1 MHEDKLIRLLR
12 DQGIT
17 LAVSLPCDKAKELF
31 SLLPESFETIELLRE
46 EDGVGVCAGTYLAG
60 RKPAMFIQS
69 SGLGNM
75 LNALLSLSR
84 TYELPLPVIAS
95 WRGVY
100 KETIPAQVPFNA
112 ALPGILKA
120 ADIPYV
126 IVHHPHEFDRVSEII
141 ETAFRCHT
149 PAVALVSPQ
158 CWEGNPSCEREEE
171 IADRSRQISLVHE
184 RNVPSPSMT
193 RLDAIRAIVPHL
205 KDAAVVSNIGVP
217 SKELF
222 WTADRKENF
231 YMLGSY
237 TQASSVGLG
246 IALSTRRRTMV
257 IDGDGSL
264 LGTAIL
270 PVIAAKKPRNL
281 TIICLDNGVF
291 GSTGNQMTP
300 AYRQVDLELYARACG
315 FVQTIKVTSAE
326 ETGGAITSLALEQG
340 PSFIHVVIQPGNSDV
355 PNIPLTPHEIRDR
368 FMNTIRNDAIQG

>member
-1 MHEDKLIRLLR
+1 MHEEILIRLLR

-31 SLLPESFETIELLRE
+31 SLLPESFETVEILRE
-46 EDGVGVCAGTYLAG
+46 EDGVGVCAGAYLAG

-100 KETIPAQVPFNA
+100 QETIPAQIPFNA

-120 ADIPYV
+120 ADIPFV
-126 IVHHPHEFDRVSEII
+126 IVNYRHEFDRISEMID
-141 ETAFRCHT
+141 TAFRCHT
-149 PAVALVSPQ
+149 PAVALISPR
-158 CWEGNPSCEREEE
+158 CWEGNLSCEQKEE
-171 IADRSRQISLVHE
+171 IPDRSRQIRLVHE
-184 RNVPSPSMT
+184 RTVPSPTMT
-193 RLDAIRAIVPHL
+193 RLDAIRAIAPHL
-205 KDAAVVSNIGVP
+205 HDAAVVSNIGVP

-222 WTADRKENF
+222 WTEDRKENF

-237 TQASSVGLG
+237 TQASCVGLG
-246 IALSTRRRTMV
+246 IALSSHRRTIV

-300 AYRQVDLELYARACG
+300 AYRQVDLELSARACG
-315 FVQTIKVTSAE
+315 FEHTIKVTSAE
-326 ETGGAITSLALEQG
+326 EIGRAIASLKQG
-340 PSFIHVVIQPGNSDV
+340 PSFIHAVIRPGNSDV

-368 FMNTIRNDAIQG
+368 FMNTIRNDAIYS

>member
-1 MHEDKLIRLLR
+1 MHEDILIGLMR
-12 DQGIT
+12 DQGIN
-17 LAVSLPCDKAKELF
+17 LAVSLPCDKVKDLF
-31 SLLPESFETIELLRE
+31 ALLPLSLETVDLLRE
-46 EDGVGVCAGTYLAG
+46 EDGVGVCAGAYLAG
-60 RKPAMFIQS
+60 RKPAMVIQS

-84 TYELPLPVIAS
+84 TYALPLPVIAS

-120 ADIPYV
+120 ADIPFV
-126 IVHHPHEFDRVSEII
+126 IVNQSHELDRISEMID
-141 ETAFRCHT
+141 TSFRCHT
-149 PAVALVSPQ
+149 PAVALVSPR
-158 CWEGNPSCEREEE
+158 CWEGTTICERRED
-171 IADRSRQISLVHE
+171 IPNRFRHMHLIHE
-184 RNVPSPSMT
+184 RNISTPAMT
-193 RLDAIRAIVPHL
+193 RLDAIRAIVQHL
-205 KDAAVVSNIGVP
+205 HDAAVVSNIGIP
-217 SKELF
+217 GKELF
-222 WTADRKENF
+222 WTEDRKENF

-246 IALSTRRRTMV
+246 IALSTRRRTIV

-300 AYRQVDLELYARACG
+300 ACQQVDLELYARACG
-315 FVQTIKVTSAE
+315 FKQTVKVTSAE
-326 ETGGAITSLALEQG
+326 EIGGAIASLEQG
-340 PSFIHVVIQPGNSDV
+340 PSFIHVVIRPGNSDA

-368 FMNTIRNDAIQG
+368 FMNTIRNNRIQG

>member
-1 MHEDKLIRLLR
+1 MHEDIIIRLLR

-17 LAVSLPCDKAKELF
+17 LAALLPCDKAKDLF
-31 SLLPESFETIELLRE
+31 ALLPGSFETCELLRE
-46 EDGVGVCAGTYLAG
+46 EDGVGVCAGAYLAG

-84 TYELPLPVIAS
+84 TYELPLPIIAS

-100 KETIPAQVPFNA
+100 KETIPAQVPFNQ

-120 ADIPYV
+120 ADIPCFPVYQPDELDQ
-126 IVHHPHEFDRVSEII
+126 IPEMID
-141 ETAFRCHT
+141 TAFRCHT
-149 PAVALVSPQ
+149 PAVALVSPR
-158 CWEGNPSCEREEE
+158 CWEGEPQCEQKAE
-171 IADRSRQISLVHE
+171 IADRSRQIRLVHE

-193 RLDAIRAIVPHL
+193 RLDAIRALVPHL
-205 KDAAVVSNIGVP
+205 QDAAVVSNIGIP

-222 WTADRKENF
+222 WTEDRKENF

-237 TQASSVGLG
+237 TQASSVGFG
-246 IALSTRRRTMV
+246 IAISTHRKTLI

-270 PVIAAKKPRNL
+270 PVIAAKGPRNL
-281 TIICLDNGVF
+281 TIVCLDNGVF

-300 AYRQVDLELYARACG
+300 ACRQVDLELYARACG
-315 FVQTIKVTSAE
+315 FEQTAKVTSAE
-326 ETGGAITSLALEQG
+326 EIGRAVTSLEQG
-340 PSFIHVVIQPGNSDV
+340 PSFIHVVIRPGNSDV
-355 PNIPLTPHEIRDR
+355 PNIPITPLEIRDR
-368 FMNTIRNDAIQG
+368 FMNTIRNDAIQS

>member
-1 MHEDKLIRLLR
+1 MHEEILIRLLR
-12 DQGIT
+12 DRGIT
-17 LAVSLPCDKAKELF
+17 LAVSLPCDKAKDLF
-31 SLLPESFETIELLRE
+31 GRLPESFETIELLRE
-46 EDGVGVCAGTYLAG
+46 EDGVGVCAGAYLAG

-100 KETIPAQVPFNA
+100 QETIPAQVPFNQ

-120 ADIPYV
+120 ASIPCV
-126 IVHHPHEFDRVSEII
+126 LVHHPDEFDQISEMID
-141 ETAFRCHT
+141 TAFRCHT

-158 CWEGNPSCEREEE
+158 CWEGNPSSEQEEK
-171 IADRSRQISLVHE
+171 IADRSRQIHLVHE

-193 RLDAIRAIVPHL
+193 RLDAIRALVPHL
-205 KDAAVVSNIGVP
+205 HDAAVVSNIGIP

-222 WTADRKENF
+222 WTEDRKENF

-237 TQASSVGLG
+237 TQASSIGFG
-246 IALSTRRRTMV
+246 IAISSHRRTLV

-270 PVIAAKKPRNL
+270 PVIAAKGPRNL
-281 TIICLDNGVF
+281 TIVCLDNGVF
-291 GSTGNQMTP
+291 GSTGNQVTP

-315 FVQTIKVTSAE
+315 FEQTVKITSAE
-326 ETGGAITSLALEQG
+326 EIGRAIASLEQG
-340 PSFIHVVIQPGNSDV
+340 PSFIHVVIRPGNSEV
-355 PNIPLTPHEIRDR
+355 PNIPLTPLEIRDR
-368 FMNTIRNDAIQG
+368 FMNTIQPDAING

>member
-1 MHEDKLIRLLR
+1 MHEDIIIRLLR

-17 LAVSLPCDKAKELF
+17 LAASLPCDKAKDLF

-46 EDGVGVCAGTYLAG
+46 EDGVGVCAGAYLAG

-100 KETIPAQVPFNA
+100 KETIPAQVPFNQA
-112 ALPGILKA
+112 IPGILKA
-120 ADIPYV
+120 ADIPCFL
-126 IVHHPHEFDRVSEII
+126 VHQPDEFDRISEMID
-141 ETAFRCHT
+141 TAFRCHT

-158 CWEGNPSCEREEE
+158 CWEGEPPCEQEEK
-171 IADRSRQISLVHE
+171 ISDRSRQIRLVHE

-193 RLDAIRAIVPHL
+193 RLDAIRALVPHL
-205 KDAAVVSNIGVP
+205 HDAAVVSNIGIP

-222 WTADRKENF
+222 WTEDRKENF

-237 TQASSVGLG
+237 TQASSVGFG
-246 IALSTRRRTMV
+246 IAVSSHRRTLV

-270 PVIAAKKPRNL
+270 PVIAAKGPRNL
-281 TIICLDNGVF
+281 TIVCLDNGVF

-300 AYRQVDLELYARACG
+300 AYRQVDLELYTRACG
-315 FVQTIKVTSAE
+315 FEQTAKVTSAE
-326 ETGGAITSLALEQG
+326 EIGRAITSLEQG
-340 PSFIHVVIQPGNSDV
+340 PSFIHVVIRPGNSEV
-355 PNIPLTPHEIRDR
+355 PNIPLTPLEIRDR
-368 FMNTIRNDAIQG
+368 FMNTIRNDVIQG

>member
-1 MHEDKLIRLLR
+1 MHEEILIRLLR

-31 SLLPESFETIELLRE
+31 RLLPESFETVELLRE
-46 EDGVGVCAGTYLAG
+46 EDGVGVCAGAFLAG

-100 KETIPAQVPFNA
+100 QETIPAQVPFNT

-120 ADIPYV
+120 VGIPFI
-126 IVHHPHEFDRVSEII
+126 IVHQPHDLDRVSELID
-141 ETAFRCHT
+141 TAFRCHT

-158 CWEGNPSCEREEE
+158 CWEKNPLCEQEEE
-171 IADRSRQISLVHE
+171 IPDRSRQISLVHK
-184 RNVPSPSMT
+184 RTVPSPTMT
-193 RLDAIRAIVPHL
+193 RLDAIRAIAPHL
-205 KDAAVVSNIGVP
+205 HDAAVVSNIGVP

-222 WTADRKENF
+222 WTEDRKENF

-237 TQASSVGLG
+237 TQASPVGFG
-246 IALSTRRRTMV
+246 IALSSHRRTIV

-270 PVIAAKKPRNL
+270 PVIAEKKPRNL

-300 AYRQVDLELYARACG
+300 SYRQVDLELYARACG
-315 FVQTIKVTSAE
+315 FEQTAKVTSAE
-326 ETGGAITSLALEQG
+326 EIGRAIASLEQG
-340 PSFIHVVIQPGNSDV
+340 PSFIHVVIRPGNSEV

-368 FMNTIRNDAIQG
+368 FMNSIRPDAITG

>member
-1 MHEDKLIRLLR
+1 MHEDTLISLLR

-17 LAVSLPCDKAKELF
+17 LAASLPCDKAKELF
-31 SLLPESFETIELLRE
+31 RLLPESFETIELLRE
-46 EDGVGVCAGTYLAG
+46 EDGVGVCAGAYLAG

-100 KETIPAQVPFNA
+100 KETIPAQVPFNT

-120 ADIPYV
+120 ADIPF
-126 IVHHPHEFDRVSEII
+126 ITVHHPREFDRISETID
-141 ETAFRCHT
+141 TAFRCHT

-158 CWEGNPSCEREEE
+158 CWEGDAAGELQEDTP
-171 IADRSRQISLVHE
+171 DRSRHMHIVHN
-184 RNVPSPSMT
+184 RTVPSPTMT
-193 RLDAIRAIVPHL
+193 RLDAIRALVPHL
-205 KDAAVVSNIGVP
+205 HDAAVVSNIGFP

-222 WTADRKENF
+222 WTGDRKENF

-237 TQASSVGLG
+237 TQASSLGFG
-246 IALSTRRRTMV
+246 IALSSRRRTIV

-270 PVIAAKKPRNL
+270 PVIAGKKPRNL
-281 TIICLDNGVF
+281 TIVCLDNGVF
-291 GSTGNQMTP
+291 GSTGNQITP
-300 AYRQVDLELYARACG
+300 SYRQVDLELYARACG
-315 FVQTIKVTSAE
+315 FEQTAKVTSAE
-326 ETGGAITSLALEQG
+326 ETGRALASPEQG
-340 PSFIHVVIQPGNSDV
+340 PSFIHVVIRPGNSDV
-355 PNIPLTPHEIRDR
+355 PNIPLTPREIRDR
-368 FMNTIRNDAIQG
+368 FMNTIRPDAIQG

>member
-1 MHEDKLIRLLR
+1 MHEDTLISLLR

-17 LAVSLPCDKAKELF
+17 LAASLPCDKAKELF
-31 SLLPESFETIELLRE
+31 RLLPESFETIELLRE
-46 EDGVGVCAGTYLAG
+46 EDGVGVCAGAYLAG

-100 KETIPAQVPFNA
+100 KETIPAQVPFNT

-120 ADIPYV
+120 ADIPFV
-126 IVHHPHEFDRVSEII
+126 TVHHPREFDQISETID
-141 ETAFRCHT
+141 TAFRCHT

-158 CWEGNPSCEREEE
+158 CWEGDTAGELQEDTP
-171 IADRSRQISLVHE
+171 DRSRQMHIVHD
-184 RNVPSPSMT
+184 RNVPSPTMT
-193 RLDAIRAIVPHL
+193 RLDAIRALVPHL
-205 KDAAVVSNIGVP
+205 HDAAVVSNIGIP

-222 WTADRKENF
+222 WTGDRKENF

-237 TQASSVGLG
+237 TQVSSIGFG
-246 IALSTRRRTMV
+246 IALSSRRRTIV
-257 IDGDGSL
+257 VDGDGSL

-270 PVIAAKKPRNL
+270 PVIAGKKPRNL
-281 TIICLDNGVF
+281 TIVCLDNGVF

-300 AYRQVDLELYARACG
+300 SYRQVDLELYARACG
-315 FVQTIKVTSAE
+315 FEQTAKVTSAE
-326 ETGGAITSLALEQG
+326 ETGRALASPEQG
-340 PSFIHVVIQPGNSDV
+340 PSFIHVVIRPGNSDV
-355 PNIPLTPHEIRDR
+355 PNIPLTPREIRDR
-368 FMNTIRNDAIQG
+368 FMSTIRPDAI

>member
-1 MHEDKLIRLLR
+1 MHEDLLIRLLR

-31 SLLPESFETIELLRE
+31 RLLPESFETVELLRE
-46 EDGVGVCAGTYLAG
+46 EDGVGVCAGAFLAG

-100 KETIPAQVPFNA
+100 QETIPAQVPFNT

-120 ADIPYV
+120 ADIPFV
-126 IVHHPHEFDRVSEII
+126 IVHQPHELDRISEMID
-141 ETAFRCHT
+141 TAFRCHT

-158 CWEGNPSCEREEE
+158 CWEGNLSCEREEE
-171 IADRSRQISLVHE
+171 IQDRSRQISLVHK
-184 RNVPSPSMT
+184 RTVPSPTMT
-193 RLDAIRAIVPHL
+193 RLDAIRALVPHL
-205 KDAAVVSNIGVP
+205 NDAAVVSNIGVP
-217 SKELF
+217 SKELY
-222 WTADRKENF
+222 WTEDRKENF

-237 TQASSVGLG
+237 TQASPVGFG
-246 IALSTRRRTMV
+246 IALSSQRRTIV

-315 FVQTIKVTSAE
+315 FEQTAKVTSAE
-326 ETGGAITSLALEQG
+326 EIGGAIASLEQG
-340 PSFIHVVIQPGNSDV
+340 PSFIHVVIRPGNSEV
-355 PNIPLTPHEIRDR
+355 PNIPLTPLEIRDR
-368 FMNTIRNDAIQG
+368 FMNAIQPDVIPD

>member
-1 MHEDKLIRLLR
+1 MHEDTIIRLLK

-17 LAVSLPCDKAKELF
+17 LAASLPCDKAKDLF

-46 EDGVGVCAGTYLAG
+46 EDGVGVCAGAYLAG

-84 TYELPLPVIAS
+84 TYELPLPIIAS

-100 KETIPAQVPFNA
+100 QETIPAQVPFNE

-120 ADIPYV
+120 ADIPFG
-126 IVHHPHEFDRVSEII
+126 IIHQPHELDRISGMID
-141 ETAFRCHT
+141 TAFRCHT
-149 PAVALVSPQ
+149 PTVALISPQ
-158 CWEGNPSCEREEE
+158 CWEGNPSCEREDQ
-171 IADRSRQISLVHE
+171 IADRSRQIRLVHE
-184 RNVPSPSMT
+184 RTVPSPTMT

-205 KDAAVVSNIGVP
+205 HNAAVVSNIGVP

-222 WTADRKENF
+222 WTEDRKENF

-237 TQASSVGLG
+237 TQASCVGFG
-246 IALSTRRRTMV
+246 IALSSHRRTIV

-300 AYRQVDLELYARACG
+300 AYLQVDLELYARACG
-315 FVQTIKVTSAE
+315 FEQTAKVTSAE
-326 ETGGAITSLALEQG
+326 EIGRAIASLEQG
-340 PSFIHVVIQPGNSDV
+340 PSFIHVVIRPGNSDV

-368 FMNTIRNDAIQG
+368 FMNTIRNDVIQS

>member
-1 MHEDKLIRLLR
+1 MHEDILIGLLA
-12 DQGIT
+12 DQGID
-17 LAVSLPCDKAKELF
+17 LAVSLPCDKAKVLF
-31 SLLPESFETIELLRE
+31 SLLPESFETVELLRE
-46 EDGVGVCAGTYLAG
+46 EDGVGVCAGAYLAG
-60 RKPAMFIQS
+60 RKPAMVIQS

-120 ADIPYV
+120 ADIPFV
-126 IVHHPHEFDRVSEII
+126 IVNHPPEFNRVSEMI
-141 ETAFRCHT
+141 ETAYRSHT
-149 PAVALVSPQ
+149 PAVALISPH
-158 CWEGNPSCEREEE
+158 CWEGNLECEREEE
-171 IADRSRQISLVHE
+171 IKDRSRQTCLVHE
-184 RNVPSPSMT
+184 RTVPSPTMT
-193 RLDAIRAIVPHL
+193 RLDAIRSIVPHL
-205 KDAAVVSNIGVP
+205 NDAAVVSNIGVP

-222 WTADRKENF
+222 WTGDRKENF

-237 TQASSVGLG
+237 TQASPVGFG
-246 IALSTRRRTMV
+246 IALSSRRRTIV

-315 FVQTIKVTSAE
+315 FEQTVKVTSAE
-326 ETGGAITSLALEQG
+326 EMGRAIASAEYG
-340 PSFIHVVIQPGNSDV
+340 PSFIHVVIRPGNSDV

-368 FMNTIRNDAIQG
+368 FMSTIRNDTIQI

>member
-1 MHEDKLIRLLR
+1 MHEDIIIRLLR

-17 LAVSLPCDKAKELF
+17 LAASLPCDKAKDLF
-31 SLLPESFETIELLRE
+31 GLLPESFETIELLRE
-46 EDGVGVCAGTYLAG
+46 EDGVGVCAGAYLAG

-75 LNALLSLSR
+75 LNAILSLSR

-112 ALPGILKA
+112 ALPSILKA
-120 ADIPYV
+120 ADIPCFL
-126 IVHHPHEFDRVSEII
+126 VHQPDEFDQIPEMID
-141 ETAFRCHT
+141 TAFRFHT
-149 PAVALVSPQ
+149 PAVALVSPR
-158 CWEGNPSCEREEE
+158 CWEGEPLCEQKAE
-171 IADRSRQISLVHE
+171 IADRSRQIRLVHE
-184 RNVPSPSMT
+184 RNIPSPSMT
-193 RLDAIRAIVPHL
+193 RLDAIRALVPHL
-205 KDAAVVSNIGVP
+205 QDAAVVSNIGVP

-222 WTADRKENF
+222 WTEDRKENF

-237 TQASSVGLG
+237 TQASSVGFG
-246 IALSTRRRTMV
+246 IALSSHRRTIV

-270 PVIAAKKPRNL
+270 PVIAAKGPRNL

-300 AYRQVDLELYARACG
+300 ACRQVDLELYARACG
-315 FVQTIKVTSAE
+315 FEHTIKVTSAE
-326 ETGGAITSLALEQG
+326 DIGRAIASLEQG
-340 PSFIHVVIQPGNSDV
+340 PSFIHVVIRPGNSEV
-355 PNIPLTPHEIRDR
+355 PNIPLNPLEIRDR
-368 FMNTIRNDAIQG
+368 FMNTIRNDAIKG

>member
-1 MHEDKLIRLLR
+1 MHEEILIRLLR

-17 LAVSLPCDKAKELF
+17 LAVSLPCDKAKDLF
-31 SLLPESFETIELLRE
+31 YLLPESFETVELLRE
-46 EDGVGVCAGTYLAG
+46 EDGVGVCAGAFLAG

-100 KETIPAQVPFNA
+100 QETIPAQVPFNT

-120 ADIPYV
+120 ADIPFV
-126 IVHHPHEFDRVSEII
+126 IVHQPHELDRVSEMID
-141 ETAFRCHT
+141 TAFRCHT

-158 CWEGNPSCEREEE
+158 CWEGNLSCEREEE
-171 IADRSRQISLVHE
+171 IADRSQHIDLAHE
-184 RNVPSPSMT
+184 RSVPSPTMT
-193 RLDAIRAIVPHL
+193 RLDAIRALVPHL
-205 KDAAVVSNIGVP
+205 NDAAVVSNIGIP
-217 SKELF
+217 SKELY
-222 WTADRKENF
+222 WTEDRKENF

-237 TQASSVGLG
+237 TQASSLGFG
-246 IALSTRRRTMV
+246 IALSSHRRTIV

-300 AYRQVDLELYARACG
+300 AFRQVDLELYARACG
-315 FVQTIKVTSAE
+315 FEQTAKVMSAE
-326 ETGGAITSLALEQG
+326 EIRGAIASLEHG
-340 PSFIHVVIQPGNSDV
+340 PSFIHVVIRPGNSEV
-355 PNIPLTPHEIRDR
+355 PNIPLTPLEIRYR
-368 FMNTIRNDAIQG
+368 FMNAIRPDGIPD

>member
-1 MHEDKLIRLLR
+1 MHEEVLIRLLK

-17 LAVSLPCDKAKELF
+17 LAASLPCDKAKELF
-31 SLLPESFETIELLRE
+31 SLLPESFETVELLRE
-46 EDGVGVCAGTYLAG
+46 EDGVGVCAGAYLAG

-84 TYELPLPVIAS
+84 TFELPLPVIAS

-100 KETIPAQVPFNA
+100 QETIPAQIPFNA

-120 ADIPYV
+120 ADIPFV
-126 IVHHPHEFDRVSEII
+126 IVYHPHEFDRISEMID
-141 ETAFRCHT
+141 TAFRCHT
-149 PAVALVSPQ
+149 PAVALISPQ
-158 CWEGNPSCEREEE
+158 CWEGNPVREQEEE
-171 IADRSRQISLVHE
+171 ITDRSRQIGLVHE
-184 RNVPSPSMT
+184 RTVPSPTMT
-193 RLDAIRAIVPHL
+193 RLDAIRSIVPHL
-205 KDAAVVSNIGVP
+205 KDAAVVSNLGVP

-222 WTADRKENF
+222 WTEDRKENF

-237 TQASSVGLG
+237 TQASSVGFG
-246 IALSTRRRTMV
+246 IALSSHRRTMV

-300 AYRQVDLELYARACG
+300 AYQQVDLELYARACG
-315 FVQTIKVTSAE
+315 FEQTAKITSAE
-326 ETGGAITSLALEQG
+326 EIGGAIASLEQG
-340 PSFIHVVIQPGNSDV
+340 PSFMHVVIRPGNSEV
-355 PNIPLTPHEIRDR
+355 PNIPLTPLEIRDR
-368 FMNTIRNDAIQG
+368 FMNTIRPDAIRG

>member
-1 MHEDKLIRLLR
+1 MHEDILIRLLR
-12 DQGIT
+12 DQDIN
-17 LAVSLPCDKAKELF
+17 LAVSLPCDKAKDLF
-31 SLLPESFETIELLRE
+31 RLLPESFETVELLRE
-46 EDGVGVCAGTYLAG
+46 EDGVGVGAGAYLAG

-100 KETIPAQVPFNA
+100 QETIPAQVPFNA

-120 ADIPYV
+120 ADIPCV
-126 IVHHPHEFDRVSEII
+126 IVYHPHEFDRISQMID
-141 ETAFRCHT
+141 TAFRCHT
-149 PAVALVSPQ
+149 PAVALISPQ
-158 CWEGNPSCEREEE
+158 CWEGNLSCEREEE
-171 IADRSRQISLVHE
+171 FTHRSRQIDLVHE
-184 RNVPSPSMT
+184 RTVPSPTMT
-193 RLDAIRAIVPHL
+193 RLDAIRSIVPHL
-205 KDAAVVSNIGVP
+205 KDAAVVSNIGIP

-222 WTADRKENF
+222 WTEDRKENF

-237 TQASSVGLG
+237 TQASSVGFG
-246 IALSTRRRTMV
+246 IVLSSHRRTIV

-270 PVIAAKKPRNL
+270 PVIAARKPLNL

-315 FVQTIKVTSAE
+315 FEQTAKVTSAE
-326 ETGGAITSLALEQG
+326 EIGGAIASLEQG
-340 PSFIHVVIQPGNSDV
+340 PSFMHVVIRPGNSDV

-368 FMNTIRNDAIQG
+368 FMNTIRNDVIRG

>member
-1 MHEDKLIRLLR
+1 MYEDILIGLMR
-12 DQGIT
+12 DQGIN
-17 LAVSLPCDKAKELF
+17 LAVSLPCDKVKDLF
-31 SLLPESFETIELLRE
+31 ALLPLSLETVDLLRE
-46 EDGVGVCAGTYLAG
+46 EDGVGVCAGAYLAG
-60 RKPAMFIQS
+60 RKPAMVIQS

-84 TYELPLPVIAS
+84 TYALPLPVIAS

-120 ADIPYV
+120 ADIPFV
-126 IVHHPHEFDRVSEII
+126 IVNQSHELDRISEMID
-141 ETAFRCHT
+141 TSFRCHT
-149 PAVALVSPQ
+149 PAVALVSPR
-158 CWEGNPSCEREEE
+158 CWEGTTICERRED
-171 IADRSRQISLVHE
+171 IPNRFRHMHLIHE
-184 RNVPSPSMT
+184 RNISTPAMT
-193 RLDAIRAIVPHL
+193 RLDAIRAIVQHL
-205 KDAAVVSNIGVP
+205 HDAAVVSNIGIP
-217 SKELF
+217 GKELF
-222 WTADRKENF
+222 WTEDRKENF

-246 IALSTRRRTMV
+246 IALSTRRRTIV

-300 AYRQVDLELYARACG
+300 ACQQVDLELYARACG
-315 FVQTIKVTSAE
+315 FKQTVKVTSAE
-326 ETGGAITSLALEQG
+326 EIGGAIASLEQG
-340 PSFIHVVIQPGNSDV
+340 PSFIHVVIRPGNSDA

-368 FMNTIRNDAIQG
+368 FMNTIRNNRIQG

>member
-1 MHEDKLIRLLR
+1 MHEEILIRLLR

-31 SLLPESFETIELLRE
+31 YLLPESFETVEVLRE
-46 EDGVGVCAGTYLAG
+46 EDGVGVCAGAFLAG

-100 KETIPAQVPFNA
+100 QETIPAQVPFNT

-120 ADIPYV
+120 ADIPFV
-126 IVHHPHEFDRVSEII
+126 IVHQPHELDRISEMID
-141 ETAFRCHT
+141 TAFRCHT

-158 CWEGNPSCEREEE
+158 CWEGNLSCEREEE
-171 IADRSRQISLVHE
+171 IPDRSRQISLVHK
-184 RNVPSPSMT
+184 RTVPSPTMT
-193 RLDAIRAIVPHL
+193 RLDAIRALVPHL

-217 SKELF
+217 SKELY
-222 WTADRKENF
+222 WTEDRKENF

-237 TQASSVGLG
+237 TQASSLGFG
-246 IALSTRRRTMV
+246 IALSSRRRTIV

-300 AYRQVDLELYARACG
+300 SYRQVDLELYARACG
-315 FVQTIKVTSAE
+315 FEQTAKVTSAE
-326 ETGGAITSLALEQG
+326 EIGRAIASLEQG
-340 PSFIHVVIQPGNSDV
+340 PSFIHVVIRPGNSEV
-355 PNIPLTPHEIRDR
+355 PNIPLTPLEIRDR
-368 FMNTIRNDAIQG
+368 FMNTIRNDTIQI

>member
-1 MHEDKLIRLLR
+1 MHEDIIIRHLR

-17 LAVSLPCDKAKELF
+17 LAALLPCDKAKDLF
-31 SLLPESFETIELLRE
+31 GLLPESFETVEILRE
-46 EDGVGVCAGTYLAG
+46 EDGVGVCAGAYLAG
-60 RKPAMFIQS
+60 RKPAMVIQS

-84 TYELPLPVIAS
+84 TYELPLPVITS

-120 ADIPYV
+120 ADIPFV
-126 IVHHPHEFDRVSEII
+126 IIDHPNEFDRVSEMI
-141 ETAFRCHT
+141 ETSYRCHT
-149 PAVALVSPQ
+149 PAVALVSPR
-158 CWEGNPSCEREEE
+158 CWEGTPICKWEEE
-171 IADRSRQISLVHE
+171 IADRSRHIACIHE
-184 RNVPSPSMT
+184 RTVPSPTMT
-193 RLDAIRAIVPHL
+193 RLDAIRAIAPHL
-205 KDAAVVSNIGVP
+205 NDAAVVSNIGIP

-237 TQASSVGLG
+237 TQASPIGLG
-246 IALSTRRRTMV
+246 IALSTRRRTIV

-270 PVIAAKKPRNL
+270 PVIAAKEPKNL
-281 TIICLDNGVF
+281 IIVCLDNGVF

-300 AYRQVDLELYARACG
+300 AYQQVDLELYARACG
-315 FVQTIKVTSAE
+315 FEQTVKVASSE
-326 ETGGAITSLALEQG
+326 EIGEIFTFHDQG
-340 PSFIHVVIQPGNSDV
+340 PLFIHVILRPGNSDS
-355 PNIPLTPHEIRDR
+355 PNIPLTPKEIRDR
-368 FMNTIRNDAIQG
+368 FMNAIRNDTIQ

>member
-1 MHEDKLIRLLR
+1 MHEDIIIRLLR

-17 LAVSLPCDKAKELF
+17 LAASLPCDKAKDLF
-31 SLLPESFETIELLRE
+31 GLLPESFETIELLRE
-46 EDGVGVCAGTYLAG
+46 EDGVGVCAGAYLAG

-75 LNALLSLSR
+75 LNAILSLSR

-112 ALPGILKA
+112 ALPSILKA
-120 ADIPYV
+120 ADIPCFL
-126 IVHHPHEFDRVSEII
+126 VHQPDEFDQIPEMID
-141 ETAFRCHT
+141 TAFRFHT
-149 PAVALVSPQ
+149 PAVALVSPR
-158 CWEGNPSCEREEE
+158 CWEGEPLCEQKAE
-171 IADRSRQISLVHE
+171 IADRSRQIRLVHE
-184 RNVPSPSMT
+184 RNIPSPSMT
-193 RLDAIRAIVPHL
+193 RLDAIRALVPHL
-205 KDAAVVSNIGVP
+205 QDAAVVSNIGVP

-222 WTADRKENF
+222 WTEDRKENF

-237 TQASSVGLG
+237 TQASSVGFG
-246 IALSTRRRTMV
+246 IALSSHRRTIV

-270 PVIAAKKPRNL
+270 PVIAAKGPRNL

-300 AYRQVDLELYARACG
+300 ACRQVDLELYARACG
-315 FVQTIKVTSAE
+315 FEHTIKVTSAE
-326 ETGGAITSLALEQG
+326 DIGRAIASLEQG
-340 PSFIHVVIQPGNSDV
+340 PSFIHVVIRPGNSEV
-355 PNIPLTPHEIRDR
+355 PNIPLNPLEIRDR

>member
-1 MHEDKLIRLLR
+1 MHEEILIRLLR

-31 SLLPESFETIELLRE
+31 RLLPESFETVELLRE
-46 EDGVGVCAGTYLAG
+46 EDGVGVCAGAFLAG

-100 KETIPAQVPFNA
+100 QETIPAQVPFNT

-120 ADIPYV
+120 ADIPFV
-126 IVHHPHEFDRVSEII
+126 IVHQPHELDRISEMID
-141 ETAFRCHT
+141 TAFRCHT

-158 CWEGNPSCEREEE
+158 CWEGNLSCEREEE
-171 IADRSRQISLVHE
+171 IPDRSRQISLVHK
-184 RNVPSPSMT
+184 RTVPSPTMT
-193 RLDAIRAIVPHL
+193 RLDAIRALVPHL
-205 KDAAVVSNIGVP
+205 NDAAVVSNIGVP
-217 SKELF
+217 SKELY
-222 WTADRKENF
+222 WTEDRKENF

-237 TQASSVGLG
+237 TQASPVGFG
-246 IALSTRRRTMV
+246 IALSSQRRTIV

-264 LGTAIL
+264 LGTAFL

-315 FVQTIKVTSAE
+315 FEQTAKVTSAE
-326 ETGGAITSLALEQG
+326 EIGGAIASLEQG
-340 PSFIHVVIQPGNSDV
+340 PSFFHVVIRPGNSEV
-355 PNIPLTPHEIRDR
+355 PNIPLTPLEIRDR
-368 FMNTIRNDAIQG
+368 FMNTIRPDAIQG

>member
-1 MHEDKLIRLLR
+1 MHEEILIRLLR

-17 LAVSLPCDKAKELF
+17 LAVSLPCDKAKDLF
-31 SLLPESFETIELLRE
+31 YLLPESFETVELLRE
-46 EDGVGVCAGTYLAG
+46 EDGVGVCAGAFLAG

-100 KETIPAQVPFNA
+100 QETIPAQVPFNT

-120 ADIPYV
+120 ADIPFV
-126 IVHHPHEFDRVSEII
+126 IVHQPHELDRVSEMID
-141 ETAFRCHT
+141 TAFRCHT

-171 IADRSRQISLVHE
+171 IVDRSRQIHLIHE
-184 RNVPSPSMT
+184 RSVSSPTMT

-205 KDAAVVSNIGVP
+205 NDAAVVSNIGVP
-217 SKELF
+217 SKELY
-222 WTADRKENF
+222 WTEDRKENF

-237 TQASSVGLG
+237 TQASSLGFG
-246 IALSTRRRTMV
+246 IALSSHRRTIV

-300 AYRQVDLELYARACG
+300 SYRQVDLELYARACG
-315 FVQTIKVTSAE
+315 FEQTEKVTSAE
-326 ETGGAITSLALEQG
+326 EIGRAIASHEQG
-340 PSFIHVVIQPGNSDV
+340 PSFIHVVIRPGNSEV
-355 PNIPLTPHEIRDR
+355 PNIPLTPLEIRDR
-368 FMNTIRNDAIQG
+368 FMNTIRPDVIPD

>member
-1 MHEDKLIRLLR
+1 MHEDQCIDLLL
-12 DQGIT
+12 DQGIN
-17 LAVSLPCDKAKELF
+17 LAVSLPCDKAKDLFALLPF
-31 SLLPESFETIELLRE
+31 SLETVELLRE
-46 EDGVGVCAGTYLAG
+46 EDGVGVCAGAYLAG
-60 RKPAMFIQS
+60 RRPAMVIQS

-120 ADIPYV
+120 ADIPFV
-126 IVHHPHEFDRVSEII
+126 IVDNPSGFDRIREMI
-141 ETAFRCHT
+141 ETAYRSHT
-149 PAVALVSPQ
+149 PAVALISPH
-158 CWEGNPSCEREEE
+158 CWEGTPVSEREEE
-171 IADRSRQISLVHE
+171 ITDRSRKIDFVHE
-184 RNVPSPSMT
+184 RTIPSPTMT
-193 RLDAIRAIVPHL
+193 RLDAIRSIVPHL
-205 KDAAVVSNIGVP
+205 HDAAVVSNIGFP

-222 WTADRKENF
+222 WTEDRKENF

-237 TQASSVGLG
+237 TQASPVGFG
-246 IALSTRRRTMV
+246 IALSSRRRTII

-281 TIICLDNGVF
+281 TIACLDNGVF

-300 AYRQVDLELYARACG
+300 AYRKVDLELYVRACG
-315 FVQTIKVTSAE
+315 FEQTAKVTSAE
-326 ETGGAITSLALEQG
+326 EIGGAIASLEQG
-340 PSFIHVVIQPGNSDV
+340 PSFIHVVIRPGNSDA

-368 FMNTIRNDAIQG
+368 FMNTIRNNRIQG

>member
-1 MHEDKLIRLLR
+1 MHEDILIGLMR
-12 DQGIT
+12 DQGIN
-17 LAVSLPCDKAKELF
+17 LAVSLPCDKVKDLF
-31 SLLPESFETIELLRE
+31 ALLPLSLETVDLLRE
-46 EDGVGVCAGTYLAG
+46 EDGVGVCAGAYLAG
-60 RKPAMFIQS
+60 RKPAMVIQS

-84 TYELPLPVIAS
+84 TYALPLPVIAS

-120 ADIPYV
+120 ADIPFV
-126 IVHHPHEFDRVSEII
+126 IVNQSHELDRISEMID
-141 ETAFRCHT
+141 TSFRCHT
-149 PAVALVSPQ
+149 PAVALVSPR
-158 CWEGNPSCEREEE
+158 CWEGTTICERRED
-171 IADRSRQISLVHE
+171 IPNRFRHMHLIHE
-184 RNVPSPSMT
+184 RNISTPAMT
-193 RLDAIRAIVPHL
+193 RLDAIRAIVQHL
-205 KDAAVVSNIGVP
+205 HDAAVVSNIGIP

-222 WTADRKENF
+222 WTEDRKENF

-246 IALSTRRRTMV
+246 IALSTRRRTIV

-300 AYRQVDLELYARACG
+300 ACQQVDLELYARACG
-315 FVQTIKVTSAE
+315 FKQTVKVTSAE
-326 ETGGAITSLALEQG
+326 EIGGAIASLEQG
-340 PSFIHVVIQPGNSDV
+340 PSFIHVVIRPGNSDA

-368 FMNTIRNDAIQG
+368 FMNTIRNNRIQG

>member
-1 MHEDKLIRLLR
+1 MHEDILIRLLR
-12 DQGIT
+12 DQDIN
-17 LAVSLPCDKAKELF
+17 LAVSLPCDKAKDLF
-31 SLLPESFETIELLRE
+31 RLLPESFETVELLRE
-46 EDGVGVCAGTYLAG
+46 EDGVGVCAGAYLAG

-100 KETIPAQVPFNA
+100 QETIPAQVPFNA

-120 ADIPYV
+120 ADIPCV
-126 IVHHPHEFDRVSEII
+126 IVYHPHEFDRISQMID
-141 ETAFRCHT
+141 TAFRCHT
-149 PAVALVSPQ
+149 PAVALISPQ
-158 CWEGNPSCEREEE
+158 CWEGNLSCEREEE
-171 IADRSRQISLVHE
+171 IADRSRQIGLVHE
-184 RNVPSPSMT
+184 RTVPSPTMT
-193 RLDAIRAIVPHL
+193 RLDAIRSIVPHL
-205 KDAAVVSNIGVP
+205 KDAAVVSNIGIP

-222 WTADRKENF
+222 WTEDRKENF

-237 TQASSVGLG
+237 TQASSVGFG
-246 IALSTRRRTMV
+246 IALSSHRRTIV

-270 PVIAAKKPRNL
+270 PVIAAKKLRNL

-300 AYRQVDLELYARACG
+300 AYQQVDLELYARACG
-315 FVQTIKVTSAE
+315 FEQTAKVTSAE
-326 ETGGAITSLALEQG
+326 EIGGAIASLEQG
-340 PSFIHVVIQPGNSDV
+340 PSFMHVVIRPGNSDV